1 MSVGATSTGS
11 YRSRT
16 LPRPPS
22 RGGASVSSGGG
33 GGGGGVE
40 EADFEKAFSD
50 VPSVTVSLSLSLYLY
65 LFVCFSHREASVD
78 YMICT
83 FYTLSVEHYLLY
95 TL

>member
-33 GGGGGVE
+33 GGGVE

-50 VPSVTVSLSLSLYLY
+50 VPSVTVSLSPSLSL
-65 LFVCFSHREASVD
+65 S
-78 YMICT
+78 
-83 FYTLSVEHYLLY
+83 LSVSVCVFLSQRSLC
-95 TL
+95 